1 VGTVSKEI
9 LEQFRNGGTGLRILV
24 IRLGAMGDILRT
36 LPAVRAIKKVAP
48 DIAIWWACDDR
59 WSQVLEHHPDLDGIL
74 PLPRKKMDRERGGV
88 FGWLRVARS
97 TRDYRSLLR
106 RNQFT
111 LSMDFH
117 GNLRSGLVG
126 ILAGAPLRIGYAGHQ
141 QKEGNHLLTNCH
153 VPSGERRVS
162 RMVRNLS
169 LISQVG
175 IQGRTQLDAGLPV
188 LPGPDREAEKIVA
201 SLLTA
206 GPPYVLISPGVSAA
220 QAYKKP
226 PAELLAAAAIA
237 LQRRG
242 IGVLVTWGPG
252 EKPDAEKV
260 AELSGHAAIVVPQVD
275 LPVLFH
281 LIRRAILFIG
291 GDTGPLHVACA
302 VGTPVL
308 GIYGP
313 TDPVVNAPWTEI
325 NETVFPPAR
334 EYTGI
339 KKIDRDA
346 GGFEGLSV
354 QQVQDALSRLLHQIG
369 V

>member
-1 VGTVSKEI
+1 
-9 LEQFRNGGTGLRILV
+9 
-24 IRLGAMGDILRT
+24 M
-36 LPAVRAIKKVAP
+36 AP
-48 DIAIWWACDDR
+48 DSSIWWACDDR

-74 PLPRKKMDRERGGV
+74 PLPRKKMDHERKGV
-88 FGWLRVARS
+88 LGWLRVARS
-97 TRDYRSLLR
+97 TLAYRTTLR
-106 RNQFT
+106 KKDFT
-111 LSMDFH
+111 LSLDFH
-117 GNLRSGLVG
+117 GNFRSGLVG

-141 QKEGNHLLTNCH
+141 QKEGNHLLTNLH
-153 VPSGERRVS
+153 VPSEERRVS
-162 RMVRNLS
+162 RMERNLS
-169 LISQVG
+169 LITPFGVHAGS
-175 IQGRTQLDAGLPV
+175 QLDGGLPV
-188 LPGPDREAEKIVA
+188 LPGPDEEAEKIVT

-206 GPPYVLISPGVSAA
+206 GPPYVLISPGASAA

-226 PAELLAAAAIA
+226 PAELLAAAATT
-237 LQRRG
+237 LRNRG

-260 AELSGHAAIVVPQVD
+260 VELSNQAAILVPQVD

-281 LIRRAILFIG
+281 LIRRAVLLIG

-313 TDPVVNAPWTEI
+313 TDPVVNAPWIEPH
-325 NETVFPPAR
+325 ETVFPPSR

-339 KKIDRDA
+339 KKIDRNA
-346 GGFEGLSV
+346 GGFQGVTE
-354 QQVQDALSRLLHQIG
+354 QQVQDALGKLLHRIG